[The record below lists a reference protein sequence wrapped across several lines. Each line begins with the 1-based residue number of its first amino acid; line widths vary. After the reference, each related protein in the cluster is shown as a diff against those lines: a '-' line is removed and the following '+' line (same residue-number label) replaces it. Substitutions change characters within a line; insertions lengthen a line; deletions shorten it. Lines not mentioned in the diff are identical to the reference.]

1 MKRQSG
7 QGAVEFVVIMLIFL
21 AFLGGIFEMTR
32 IFRAKHT
39 LNESTFLAA
48 REGALNHAQLDSMVG
63 RLGEGMADLFIV
75 ESSLSSLTEANFK
88 SSALAYATQAVGGGV
103 EIVSPTKAVFD
114 QLSKELYI
122 PFDGSSEPTTVRVIP
137 NDNLRWRPNDVA
149 SLDDGESVNLKDANL
164 LKIRTTWCQ
173 RLVVPGLDYLIYT
186 VANAADSSGRQSPCQ
201 KISIGTQLTD
211 IERCW
216 YIAVTSDATVRM
228 QTPVLG
234 DDLQ

>member
-7 QGAVEFVVIMLIFL
+7 QGTVEFVVIMLLFL

-75 ESSLSSLTEANFK
+75 ESSLSSLTEASLK

-122 PFDGSSEPTTVRVIP
+122 PFDGSLEPATVRVIP

-173 RLVVPGLDYLIYT
+173 KLVVPGLDYLIYL
-186 VANAADSSGRQSPCQ
+186 VADAADSSGRQSPCQ
-201 KISIGTQLTD
+201 KISIGAQLTD
-211 IERCW
+211 IERGW

-234 DDLQ
+234 DDLP